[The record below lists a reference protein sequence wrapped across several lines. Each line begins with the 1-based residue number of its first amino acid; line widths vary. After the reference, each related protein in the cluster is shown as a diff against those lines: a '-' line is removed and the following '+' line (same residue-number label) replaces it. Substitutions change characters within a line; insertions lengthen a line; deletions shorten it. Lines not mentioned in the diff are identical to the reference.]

1 MRTKLLYLRHSLLN
15 GTASI
20 GGLLRELETRVAEM
34 RAASDAYQAE
44 IEAMGDLS
52 ENFSRSEFACRCG
65 CGVDDVN
72 LGLVE
77 ALQKLRDLA
86 GKPIR
91 IVSGC
96 RCEKHNRSVQGAEN
110 SYHLYGMAAD
120 IRIEGMSVGQMF
132 KLAEEI
138 PKFRDGGI
146 GRYPSWVH
154 VDVRPYRARWEA

>member
-20 GGLLRELETRVAEM
+20 AGCLRELEARVAEM
-34 RAASDAYQAE
+34 RTASEAYEAE
-44 IEAMGDLS
+44 ITHMGDLS
-52 ENFSRSEFACRCG
+52 ENFSRSEFCCKCG
-65 CGVDDVN
+65 CGFCDPN
-72 LGLVE
+72 LGLIE

-86 GKPIR
+86 GKPIS

-96 RCEKHNRSVQGAEN
+96 RCERHNSNVGGAPN

-120 IRIEGMSVGQMF
+120 IRIEGMSVGQIF

-138 PKFRDGGI
+138 PRFRDGGI
-146 GRYPSWVH
+146 GTYPSWVH
-154 VDVRPYRARWEA
+154 VDVRPYKARWEA